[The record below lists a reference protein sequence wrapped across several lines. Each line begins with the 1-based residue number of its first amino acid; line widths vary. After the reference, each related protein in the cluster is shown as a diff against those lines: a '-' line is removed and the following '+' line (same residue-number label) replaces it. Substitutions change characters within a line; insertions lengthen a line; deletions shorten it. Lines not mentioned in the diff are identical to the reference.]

1 MSVLLCRKENE
12 LLRIVIF
19 LSNIVLISEGWDIHS
34 VSQNHEQYIV
44 KNRKQYDVIFRVLW
58 IKRIMQ
64 FAFELQNISFV

>member
-12 LLRIVIF
+12 LLHIVIF
-19 LSNIVLISEGWDIHS
+19 LSNIVLISEGWDIHY